1 MSFNAQKVQ
10 AKKINKLKSRKIL
23 IISMLINA
31 FHNLAF
37 HR

>member
-1 MSFNAQKVQ
+1 MSFNAQKIL
-10 AKKINKLKSRKIL
+10 AKKTNKLKSRKIL
-23 IISMLINA
+23 IISILINV